1 VRLHAK
7 LSLKALDPK
16 RTNGE
21 ATKPLYRTHG
31 PSVDGSELAMR
42 SERRDAADWACA
54 IQAN

>member
-1 VRLHAK
+1 MRLHAK